1 MKKFLA
7 SILTLA
13 LCLGLAT
20 GCAGKQTPAENDTES
35 AGETG
40 VKEIPS
46 LKIAFSPT
54 PTRTR
59 SPPPRSLWSSCFRQS
74 FWKRAM
80 T

>member
-7 SILTLA
+7 SILTLT

-20 GCAGKQTPAENDTES
+20 GCAGKQTPAENNTES

-46 LKIAFSPT
+46 LKIALRRCGPD
-54 PTRTR
+54 RHR
-59 SPPPRSLWSSCFRQS
+59 H
-74 FWKRAM
+74 RASGAAASGKASGKGL
-80 T
+80 

>member
-7 SILTLA
+7 SILTLT

-20 GCAGKQTPAENDTES
+20 GCAGKQTPAENNTES

-46 LKIAFSPT
+46 LKIAFSP
-54 PTRTR
+54 
-59 SPPPRSLWSSCFRQS
+59 
-74 FWKRAM
+74 
-80 T
+80 

>member
-46 LKIAFSPT
+46 LKIAFSPYGA
-54 PTRTR
+54 
-59 SPPPRSLWSSCFRQS
+59 SGAAASGKAFGKGL
-74 FWKRAM
+74 
-80 T
+80 